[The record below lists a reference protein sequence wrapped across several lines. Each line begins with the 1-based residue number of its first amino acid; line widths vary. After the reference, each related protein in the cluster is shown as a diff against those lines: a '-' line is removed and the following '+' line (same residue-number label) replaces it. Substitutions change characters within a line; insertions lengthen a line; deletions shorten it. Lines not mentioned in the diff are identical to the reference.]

1 MLNLNPII
9 SILLEGADSII
20 TGIKIPSLSV
30 ASIGVMRFFLLLV
43 QIVSLSLVTM
53 GAKSHLPTNSA
64 LKNKEVKFLVLKLKK
79 ELSDKKLTP
88 LKKYTLAV
96 LAARELRQ
104 LQYFEKA
111 TEFYQLAREL
121 KVNENKT
128 ELTWAF
134 SKKNSSSSSIFFY
147 EVNLKKFIDNKQYEK
162 AILSLNPDKFNEI
175 ENTQYR
181 IIYDLLNAKIKKR
194 AIKKLYCFDEYQ
206 KNPEDYQ
213 YSNLLC
219 DLLITYLRDG
229 KIGNDN
235 IKIVEEY
242 FMKQDLRE
250 IYLLELAKDIQKA
263 P

>member
-1 MLNLNPII
+1 
-9 SILLEGADSII
+9 
-20 TGIKIPSLSV
+20 
-30 ASIGVMRFFLLLV
+30 MRFFLLLV
-43 QIVSLSLVTM
+43 QIVLLSLVTL

-64 LKNKEVKFLVLKLKK
+64 IKNKEAKFLVLKLKK

-88 LKKYTLAV
+88 LEKYTLAV

-104 LQYFEKA
+104 HQYSEKA
-111 TEFYQLAREL
+111 VEFYQLAREL

-128 ELTWAF
+128 ELTWAI
-134 SKKNSSSSSIFFY
+134 SKKNSSSSPSVFFY
-147 EVNLKKFIDNKQYEK
+147 DINLKNFIHNKQYEK

-181 IIYDLLNAKIKKR
+181 IIYDLLNVKIKKR

-229 KIGNDN
+229 KISNDN